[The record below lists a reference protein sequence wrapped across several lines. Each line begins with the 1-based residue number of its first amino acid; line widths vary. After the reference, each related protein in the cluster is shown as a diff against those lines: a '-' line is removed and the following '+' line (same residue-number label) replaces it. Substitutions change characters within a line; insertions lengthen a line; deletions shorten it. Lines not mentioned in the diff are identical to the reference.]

1 MPVAGAASTAKHRR
15 IARRA
20 PCGPTDGA
28 RPGAGRRKPSDP
40 RRCLPRRIRARS
52 EPTALMK
59 NWPRPRCDMGGA
71 GAISG
76 PPMAPPVAELA
87 TGKLPLADS
96 INQDKIVDL
105 NSLAAGFGQEGA
117 GLRPGGRKVS
127 GRSP

>member
-1 MPVAGAASTAKHRR
+1 
-15 IARRA
+15 
-20 PCGPTDGA
+20 
-28 RPGAGRRKPSDP
+28 
-40 RRCLPRRIRARS
+40 
-52 EPTALMK
+52 
-59 NWPRPRCDMGGA
+59 MGGA

-105 NSLAAGFGQEGA
+105 NNPLAAGFGQGGA

>member
-1 MPVAGAASTAKHRR
+1 
-15 IARRA
+15 
-20 PCGPTDGA
+20 
-28 RPGAGRRKPSDP
+28 
-40 RRCLPRRIRARS
+40 
-52 EPTALMK
+52 
-59 NWPRPRCDMGGA
+59 MGGA